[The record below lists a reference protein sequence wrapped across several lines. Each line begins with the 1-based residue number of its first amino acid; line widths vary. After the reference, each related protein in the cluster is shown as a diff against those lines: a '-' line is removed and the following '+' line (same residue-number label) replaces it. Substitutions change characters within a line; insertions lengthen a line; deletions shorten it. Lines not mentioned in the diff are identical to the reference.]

1 MRIVVVED
9 NELYRDELLQ
19 CLEQE
24 ESDIEIIGS
33 AANGARGLAL
43 IEKLVREKA
52 GPDVIFTDIRMP
64 EMDGFEMIVALQR
77 RGISCKIV
85 VTSSCPEFLYAKR
98 AMELG
103 AVDFLVKPLKVYEVR
118 NVLGRLSRELESE
131 KKWKHILNL
140 EYIFLNAMACI
151 FS

>member
-9 NELYRDELLQ
+9 NKLYRDELLQ

-43 IEKLVREKA
+43 VEKLVREKA

-64 EMDGFEMIVALQR
+64 EMDGLSAASRIRALDRPDARAVPILAMTADAFGADVQR
-77 RGISCKIV
+77 ALAAGMNDHLAKPIE
-85 VTSSCPEFLYAKR
+85 PAQLYR
-98 AMELG
+98 AL
-103 AVDFLVKPLKVYEVR
+103 
-118 NVLGRLSRELESE
+118 
-131 KKWKHILNL
+131 
-140 EYIFLNAMACI
+140 ACQLRRTA
-151 FS
+151 

>member
-33 AANGARGLAL
+33 ALMEPEGL
-43 IEKLVREKA
+43 RWWRKA
-52 GPDVIFTDIRMP
+52 GRGKSWSGRDIYRHP
-64 EMDGFEMIVALQR
+64 NAGDGWIRDDQPWQKKK
-77 RGISCKIV
+77 ISCKIV
-85 VTSSCPEFLYAKR
+85 ITSSCPEFLYAKR

-103 AVDFLVKPLKVYEVR
+103 AVDFLVKPLKTYEVR
-118 NVLGRLSRELESE
+118 NVLRRLKRELESE
-131 KKWKHILNL
+131 KKWNT
-140 EYIFLNAMACI
+140 Y
-151 FS
+151 

>member
-9 NELYRDELLQ
+9 NELYRDELLE

-43 IEKLVREKA
+43 VEKLVWEKA
-52 GPDVIFTDIRMP
+52 GPDVIFTDIRMS
-64 EMDGFEMIVALQR
+64 EMDGFEMIEVLQKR
-77 RGISCKIV
+77 KISCKIV
-85 VTSSCPEFLYAKR
+85 ITSSCPEFLYAKR

-103 AVDFLVKPLKVYEVR
+103 TVDFLVKPLKTYEVR
-118 NVLGRLSRELESE
+118 NVLRRLRRELESE
-131 KKWKHILNL
+131 K
-140 EYIFLNAMACI
+140 
-151 FS
+151 

>member
-33 AANGARGLAL
+33 AANGARGLASWM
-43 IEKLVREKA
+43 ESVVPGKA

-64 EMDGFEMIVALQR
+64 EMDGFEMIEALQKR
-77 RGISCKIV
+77 KISCKIV
-85 VTSSCPEFLYAKR
+85 ITSSCPEFLYAKR

-103 AVDFLVKPLKVYEVR
+103 AVDFLVKPLKTYEVR
-118 NVLGRLSRELESE
+118 N
-131 KKWKHILNL
+131 I
-140 EYIFLNAMACI
+140 
-151 FS
+151 

>member
-43 IEKLVREKA
+43 VEKLVREKA

-64 EMDGFEMIVALQR
+64 EMDGFEMIEALQKR
-77 RGISCKIV
+77 KSVYLRHLFFGGNKLHYLPEAVHQRNGILH
-85 VTSSCPEFLYAKR
+85 LYCY
-98 AMELG
+98 
-103 AVDFLVKPLKVYEVR
+103 V
-118 NVLGRLSRELESE
+118 
-131 KKWKHILNL
+131 
-140 EYIFLNAMACI
+140 
-151 FS
+151 